1 MKHCILTL
9 LALCLLTSAFGQ
21 KVVHTGRYAGDN
33 AALKAAPVLHPRVVL
48 MGDSITDFWPSRSP
62 GLFEKHPNIIGRGI
76 SGEVTAQMLLRYQPD
91 VIDLHPETVVI
102 LAGINDIAQNLGDA
116 YDEDNTFNNIKSMA
130 QLALHHG
137 IRVVLC
143 AVLPSVRCYWHPEI
157 EDVPEKVAS
166 LNARLRAYAQANGIP
181 YADYYTALAGEDGRT
196 IREEYSKDTVH
207 PNAAGYARMER
218 VLLDILS
225 Q

>member
-1 MKHCILTL
+1 MKRTL
-9 LALCLLTSAFGQ
+9 LLLCLLLSLGGTARAQ
-21 KVVHTGRYAGDN
+21 KVLHLGRYAEAN
-33 AALKAAPVLHPRVVL
+33 AALPAPEGARIVLY
-48 MGDSITDFWPSRSP
+48 GDSITDGWASQRPEF
-62 GLFEKHPNIIGRGI
+62 FERTGFIGRGI